1 MNQAWLT
8 FLRTQGAAIDD
19 GQVRHFG
26 NAAAERKAAAEDT
39 VLIELSA
46 LSLIRAHGADAQTF
60 LNGQLSN
67 DVRRVNDI
75 HTQIAAWCN
84 PKGRALALL
93 RVLRRGEDYYLSLP
107 GTLLEPVLKRLRM
120 FVLRAKTALEDAD
133 NDLVSFGVA
142 GPHAEALLREAFG
155 ELPGGVN
162 DSVTHNDVTVLR
174 VSAAPTRFMVIA
186 PVNAARELWQRLRT
200 SARPVASDR
209 WTWFDIGDG
218 LPQVYPET
226 SEAFVPQMLNLELL
240 NGVDFKKGCYPGQ
253 EIVARLHYRGGL
265 KQRMVR
271 AHVGAEAAPGMPLYA
286 PDLPGQATGAVVSAA
301 AAPAGGYDLLAVIHL
316 SSIASG
322 AVRLGDE
329 HAGALLKLLSLP
341 YPLPALDTSSTKQTG
356 A

>member
-1 MNQAWLT
+1 MNQTWLA
-8 FLRTQGAAIDD
+8 FLRTQGAVIED

-26 NAAAERKAAAEDT
+26 DAAAERKAAAEDT
-39 VLIELSA
+39 VLIELSM
-46 LSLIRAHGADAQTF
+46 LSLTRAHGADALAF

-67 DVRRVNDI
+67 DVRRVDEA
-75 HTQIAAWCN
+75 HSQLAAWCN
-84 PKGRALALL
+84 PKGRALALF
-93 RVLRRGEDYYLSLP
+93 RVLRRGEDYCLQLP
-107 GTLLEPVLKRLRM
+107 GTLQETVLKRLRM
-120 FVLRAKTALEDAD
+120 FVLRAKVTLDEAD

-186 PVNAARELWQRLRT
+186 PVNAARELWQRLRSGT
-200 SARPVASDR
+200 RPVASDR
-209 WTWFDIGDG
+209 WTWLDIGAG

-240 NGVDFKKGCYPGQ
+240 GGVDFKKGCYPGQ

-271 AHVGAEAAPGMPLYA
+271 AHVDADAAPGMPLYA
-286 PDLPGQATGAVVSAA
+286 PDLPGQATGAVLSAA

-316 SSIASG
+316 SSVAAG
-322 AVRLGDE
+322 AARLGNE
-329 HAGALLKLLSLP
+329 REGALLTLLPLP
-341 YPLPALDTSSTKQTG
+341 YPLPALVEPSTKQG
-356 A
+356 GV

>member
-8 FLRTQGAAIDD
+8 FLRTQGAAIED
-19 GQVRHFG
+19 GQIRHFG
-26 NAAAERKAAAEDT
+26 DAAAERKAAAEDT

-67 DVRRVNDI
+67 DVRRVNDT
-75 HTQIAAWCN
+75 HALIAAWCN
-84 PKGRALALL
+84 PKGRALALF
-93 RVLRRGEDYYLSLP
+93 RILRRGNDYHLLLP
-107 GTLLEPVLKRLRM
+107 GALQEAVLKRLRM
-120 FVLRAKTALEDAD
+120 FVLRAKTALENAD
-133 NDLVSFGVA
+133 NELVSFGVA
-142 GPHAEALLREAFG
+142 GPQAEALLRDILG
-155 ELPGGVN
+155 ELPDETNGCVAHG
-162 DSVTHNDVTVLR
+162 DATVLR
-174 VSAAPTRFMVIA
+174 ISVKRFMIVA
-186 PVNAARELWQRLRT
+186 PANAASGLWQRLRAG
-200 SARPVASDR
+200 ARPVASDR

-286 PDLPGQATGAVVSAA
+286 PDLPGQTTGAVVSAA
-301 AAPAGGYDLLAVIHL
+301 AAPTGGYDLLAVIHL

-329 HAGALLKLLSLP
+329 HKGALLELLSLP
-341 YPLPALDTSSTKQTG
+341 YPLPALNTSSTKQTG